1 VESVTRLGTVEG
13 LDTEAARARRTLVDA
28 VAGRVRGEPAPEVPQ
43 RRSCSLVAHAATE
56 DPIGTARPF
65 DRYLML
71 ELPLPWPPGMG
82 TPVWETDRVLA
93 PLRAALRRATRRTE
107 ELGLTMKTFAAAPD
121 PEYSTPR
128 LMRVIRFGR
137 EPGPAAGLTRTEH
150 SVPDTLAADLVDA
163 LFDDDPAALAPF
175 AESRDTTP
183 RRDLV
188 VCTHASVDACCG
200 TFGYPL
206 YEALRREHGS
216 TGNARVWRISSF
228 GGHRFAPTLVD
239 LPEGRYWGNLTP
251 ERLSQLVH
259 RTGHPSELMDCYR
272 GWGCLSRP
280 ADQVLEREL
289 FRKHGWNWI
298 GQRLE
303 LEPAD
308 GDITRVA
315 THDPRSENTQH
326 YDAVLRHL
334 GAEPVL
340 VGCDGTAGEVQRYE
354 ASLHLRE
361 PAAQQ

>member
-1 VESVTRLGTVEG
+1 MESVTRLGTVEG

-128 LMRVIRFGR
+128 LMRVIRFDQ

-188 VCTHASVDACCG
+188 VCTHASVDACCAVRSPCSSAATEPPARCSATRLHCICENQPPSSDWTVPDLVDSRSWAAAETQAEG
-200 TFGYPL
+200 TIL
-206 YEALRREHGS
+206 ATRRSCSAGAGVVGGS
-216 TGNARVWRISSF
+216 GV
-228 GGHRFAPTLVD
+228 TLV
-239 LPEGRYWGNLTP
+239 
-251 ERLSQLVH
+251 
-259 RTGHPSELMDCYR
+259 
-272 GWGCLSRP
+272 GWVEHYP
-280 ADQVLEREL
+280 AIRDT
-289 FRKHGWNWI
+289 W
-298 GQRLE
+298 
-303 LEPAD
+303 
-308 GDITRVA
+308 
-315 THDPRSENTQH
+315 
-326 YDAVLRHL
+326 
-334 GAEPVL
+334 
-340 VGCDGTAGEVQRYE
+340 
-354 ASLHLRE
+354 
-361 PAAQQ
+361 

>member
-1 VESVTRLGTVEG
+1 MESVTRLGTVEG

-128 LMRVIRFGR
+128 LMRVIRFDR

-228 GGHRFAPTLVD
+228 AD
-239 LPEGRYWGNLTP
+239 
-251 ERLSQLVH
+251 
-259 RTGHPSELMDCYR
+259 TGSRPPSSTSPKADTGATSPPNDSVSSSTGQATHPS
-272 GWGCLSRP
+272 
-280 ADQVLEREL
+280 
-289 FRKHGWNWI
+289 
-298 GQRLE
+298 
-303 LEPAD
+303 
-308 GDITRVA
+308 
-315 THDPRSENTQH
+315 
-326 YDAVLRHL
+326 
-334 GAEPVL
+334 
-340 VGCDGTAGEVQRYE
+340 
-354 ASLHLRE
+354 
-361 PAAQQ
+361 